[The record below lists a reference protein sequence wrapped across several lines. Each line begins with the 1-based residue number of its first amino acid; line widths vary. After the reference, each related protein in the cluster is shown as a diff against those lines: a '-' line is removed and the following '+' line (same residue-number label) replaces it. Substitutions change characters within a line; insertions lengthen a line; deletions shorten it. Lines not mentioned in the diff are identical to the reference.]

1 MGFGNATLPF
11 PRFLLDEGR
20 FPVKCLYS
28 FPLPFPPPLDLRKKK
43 TKRREQVAMSYV
55 AVDGDVSAAV
65 EVSETAS

>member
-1 MGFGNATLPF
+1 MLVLVPASVSTSA
-11 PRFLLDEGR
+11 RFT
-20 FPVKCLYS
+20 
-28 FPLPFPPPLDLRKKK
+28 KKK